1 MMAVQ
6 FLERPAGVDE
16 LLLWLQQEHYPWTG
30 TFSPDEV
37 QILEPSQTDA
47 RMAPQRV
54 SEAEMDDSLE
64 EVYRRA

>member
-1 MMAVQ
+1 MSVQ

-16 LLLWLQQEHYPWTG
+16 LLLWLQQEHCPWTG

-37 QILEPSQTDA
+37 QILEPSQTAA

-64 EVYRRA
+64 EIYQRA